1 MKDRFSFSRATR
13 RDLLRAGMYGVCVSA
28 GANLSVP
35 VFGQA
40 AAALAAQGRADGKIL
55 VVLELSGGNDGLN
68 TLVPYGD
75 DAYYKHRP
83 NLGVRKKELRV
94 IDDHFGF
101 SGGMAGFERLYKDG
115 KLAIVHGC
123 GYENPSFSHFTSMAY
138 WHTAAPNSGEEYGW
152 VGRLA
157 DAMAPQAPS
166 NYIVNIGTR
175 QSLAVRSHRHVP
187 VVFDDPNK
195 FSQEQ
200 FYEER
205 PVLASLPD
213 AGKVD
218 NPSRRFLLD
227 TARSAKD
234 ASALVR
240 EACAKYH
247 SPIDYGIVGLDLP
260 KVVALIAA
268 GMPTRLYYT
277 SYRNNAFDTHVFQS
291 DTHKRLLT
299 YAADALQVANER
311 VDGVGRVGEQALVG
325 VALEDVRVERVI
337 PVRGVVEA
345 RRHAGGDQGDHL
357 GQVEA
362 DNAVVDGGMI
372 FGTGFAHQSRG
383 IFGAPG
389 GVEQETARRVID
401 LACVRQGREDR
412 ALFVELFLR
421 ELVGIVEDHGNMAV
435 AAHGKRLPSPDVH
448 DVIGRGLRGH
458 GIGQATDPAVLLAA
472 VGGGGVP
479 VGHGREVREGRILV
493 TAAVHDGELA
503 IFVEAFEARHA
514 AAEAEVVVDGAQ
526 LLTRHAE
533 IRAVLVIGVVAVR
546 DQSIEAVIAARELE
560 HHQNFAIGA
569 SLRGQGGGGLGERLN
584 GNRGAGG
591 DADAAHTGAQQ
602 VAAAGPG
609 EGETVLHRHLTPIDT
624 QAGS

>member
-1 MKDRFSFSRATR
+1 MKNRFSFSRSSR
-13 RDLLRAGMYGVCVSA
+13 RDLLRAGMCGVCVTA
-28 GANLSVP
+28 GATIP
-35 VFGQA
+35 VKAFAQA
-40 AAALAAQGRADGKIL
+40 AAALSAQGRADGKIL

-83 NLGVRKKELRV
+83 NLGVPRKQLRP

-299 YAADALQVANER
+299 YASDAVYAFIRDLERIGRAD
-311 VDGVGRVGEQALVG
+311 
-325 VALEDVRVERVI
+325 DV
-337 PVRGVVEA
+337 VVMVFSE
-345 RRHAGGDQGDHL
+345 
-357 GQVEA
+357 
-362 DNAVVDGGMI
+362 
-372 FGTGFAHQSRG
+372 FG
-383 IFGAPG
+383 
-389 GVEQETARRVID
+389 RRVPENVN
-401 LACVRQGREDR
+401 LGT
-412 ALFVELFLR
+412 
-421 ELVGIVEDHGNMAV
+421 DHGTANLMFV
-435 AAHGKRLPSPDVH
+435 AGAKVKGGQYGQIPSLTKLDPGDNL
-448 DVIGRGLRGH
+448 IYT
-458 GIGQATDPAVLLAA
+458 TDFRRVYGTMISGWL
-472 VGGGGVP
+472 GY
-479 VGHGREVREGRILV
+479 
-493 TAAVHDGELA
+493 
-503 IFVEAFEARHA
+503 
-514 AAEAEVVVDGAQ
+514 
-526 LLTRHAE
+526 
-533 IRAVLVIGVVAVR
+533 R
-546 DQSIEAVIAARELE
+546 DTHTL
-560 HHQNFAIGA
+560 
-569 SLRGQGGGGLGERLN
+569 LN
-584 GNRGAGG
+584 G
-591 DADAAHTGAQQ
+591 DFETFDLFQQ
-602 VAAAGPG
+602 KA
-609 EGETVLHRHLTPIDT
+609 
-624 QAGS
+624 